1 MLLCFCSPFYAAS
14 AIIFL
19 TWLLHQRLM
28 LTRFLCLQLP
38 NFCFSL
44 VSFINFCSL
53 FQVYRYLDFLAS
65 ILEHP
70 CAKVCYFCGVP
81 ISFWHLLLILPP
93 LPLPLS
99 LSLSHTHTH
108 THTYEHIYVNLI
120 SATCFTH
127 WFSLLLGTVIG
138 GRHCWDAN
146 TSAGKVFSCYRFRW
160 KTDLR

>member
-1 MLLCFCSPFYAAS
+1 
-14 AIIFL
+14 
-19 TWLLHQRLM
+19 M

-38 NFCFSL
+38 NFYFSL
-44 VSFINFCSL
+44 VSFIYFCSL

-93 LPLPLS
+93 PLPLSLSLS

-108 THTYEHIYVNLI
+108 TRARARARSHTQQTHICKPYISNL
-120 SATCFTH
+120 FH
-127 WFSLLLGTVIG
+127 SLIFVVIRNCYWRKALL
-138 GRHCWDAN
+138 RC
-146 TSAGKVFSCYRFRW
+146 
-160 KTDLR
+160 